1 LRDADTKRPPFDAVI
16 TRGLDRQR
24 IPDGEECPDAETL
37 AAYCER
43 SLSASQS
50 AHWEEHFSTCAR
62 CQRMLAAM
70 ARARTND
77 DTAPR
82 RASGRQWRLYGAIAA
97 GLVGVSIAVGV
108 MRTAYHRGAHHIVLP
123 TTELAQAPQQAGI
136 QPKAK
141 PTGPLIALNEPA
153 PRANQPIQGA
163 GGQQFA
169 PAESNPAA
177 PGALMHR
184 RLRARALKPEVQ
196 MPESGYTRSD
206 QELRAESAPAPP
218 SQQRLSKAPPRLPA
232 AGEPAAPPQLAM
244 RRRGIGAFSGA
255 APSAAPGAGSAA
267 AESAAGANAVAMGE
281 GSMRDMAPVAT
292 PDSIV
297 RWRLGARGAIEHL
310 GSDGAWSRQS
320 SGVTDDLIAGAAPSP
335 QVCWAVG
342 ERGIIIRTTDGGE
355 HWQRLNS
362 PTPANLVAVSAR
374 DAAAA
379 AITTTDFRRFST
391 ADGGR
396 TWRQL

>member
-1 LRDADTKRPPFDAVI
+1 LRDADTKPPPFDAVI

-24 IPDGEECPDAETL
+24 IPDGEECPDAETF

-70 ARARTND
+70 ARAWTND

-82 RASGRQWRLYGAIAA
+82 RASRGRWRLYGAIAA

-108 MRTAYHRGAHHIVLP
+108 MRTAYHSGWTNEGLP
-123 TTELAQAPQQAGI
+123 MTEFAQAPRQAGI

-141 PTGPLIALNEPA
+141 QTGPLIALNEPA
-153 PRANQPIQGA
+153 PRANQPIEGA
-163 GGQQFA
+163 GGQQSA
-169 PAESNPAA
+169 PAESKPAA
-177 PGALMHR
+177 PGALMHHR
-184 RLRARALKPEVQ
+184 PRARALKPPVQ
-196 MPESGYTRSD
+196 MPESGYARGD

-218 SQQRLSKAPPRLPA
+218 SQERLAKAAPRLPA
-232 AGEPAAPPQLAM
+232 AGEAAAPPQLAM
-244 RRRGIGAFSGA
+244 RGRGIGTFSG

-297 RWRLGARGAIEHL
+297 RWRLGARGGIEHL
-310 GSDGAWSRQS
+310 ESDGAWSRQS

-342 ERGIIIRTTDGGE
+342 ERGTIIRTTDGGE

-362 PTPANLVAVSAR
+362 PTSANLVAVSAR

-379 AITTTDFRRFST
+379 AITTADFRRFST